1 MGGYHEDGFEDFR
14 KQAILMFP
22 DLDSSQIQINVNART
37 TLAADLTPED
47 METDE
52 ELVVTNEP
60 DTVADDP
67 VNPFVS

>member
-1 MGGYHEDGFEDFR
+1 
-14 KQAILMFP
+14 MFP

-37 TLAADLTPED
+37 TLAANLTPKD

-52 ELVVTNEP
+52 ELVVTNGP
-60 DTVADDP
+60 DMVADDL

>member
-1 MGGYHEDGFEDFR
+1 MGGYYGDGFEDFR

-37 TLAADLTPED
+37 TLATDLTPED
-47 METDE
+47 MEIDE
-52 ELVVTNEP
+52 ELVVTNGP
-60 DTVADDP
+60 DMVADDP

>member
-1 MGGYHEDGFEDFR
+1 MRGYYGDGFEDFQ

-37 TLAADLTPED
+37 ILAADLTPED

-52 ELVVTNEP
+52 ELVVTNGP
-60 DTVADDP
+60 DMVADDP
-67 VNPFVS
+67 VNPL

>member
-1 MGGYHEDGFEDFR
+1 MGGYHGDGFEDFR

-37 TLAADLTPED
+37 TLATDLTPED
-47 METDE
+47 VETDE
-52 ELVVTNEP
+52 ELVVTNGP
-60 DTVADDP
+60 DMVADDP

>member
-1 MGGYHEDGFEDFR
+1 MGGYYGDGFEDFR

-22 DLDSSQIQINVNART
+22 DLDYSQIQINVNART

-47 METDE
+47 MEIDE
-52 ELVVTNEP
+52 ELVVTNGP
-60 DTVADDP
+60 DMVADDP